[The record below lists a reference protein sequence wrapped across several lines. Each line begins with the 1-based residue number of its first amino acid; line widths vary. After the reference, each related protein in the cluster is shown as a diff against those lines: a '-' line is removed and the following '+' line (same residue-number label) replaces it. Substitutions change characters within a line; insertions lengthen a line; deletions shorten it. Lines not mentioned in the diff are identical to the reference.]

1 LRKRWEDEIVIVG
14 VPKEIKADEY
24 RVGMLPVGVHLLT
37 EAGHTVVVE
46 SDAGEGST
54 FNDDTYAGAGARVA
68 GSAEE
73 IYGECDLIVK
83 VKEPQAQEI
92 ARLRRGQ
99 VLFTYFHFAASRE
112 LTQACLEAGISAVA
126 YETLEDKHGH
136 LPLLTPMSEV
146 AGKLAVQEGARCL
159 ENPHGGRGV
168 LLSSIVGVER
178 ARVLVLGGGVVG
190 SAAARV
196 AAAMGAEVTIM
207 DINMNRLRELDDE
220 LPVTVTTIFSE
231 PHAVERYLPQA
242 DLVIGAALVHGG
254 RAPILVTRDML
265 KTMKKGAVLVDVAI
279 DQGGCFETSRPTT
292 HQEPTFTECGVV
304 HYCVSN
310 MPGAVSRTSSHALC
324 NATLPYC
331 RDLAN
336 KGLDGFVA
344 LSPGHAAALN
354 MRDGLITNPAVAAAF
369 PDLPAAGA

>member
-1 LRKRWEDEIVIVG
+1 MIVG
-14 VPKEIKADEY
+14 VPREIKADEY
-24 RVGMLPVGVHLLT
+24 RVGMLPVGAHLLT

-46 SDAGEGST
+46 SGAGAGSAFDDAA
-54 FNDDTYAGAGARVA
+54 YVKAGARVA
-68 GSAEE
+68 RSAEE
-73 IYGECDLIVK
+73 VYGECGLIVK
-83 VKEPQAQEI
+83 VKEPQPEEI
-92 ARLRRGQ
+92 ARLRRDQ
-99 VLFTYFHFAASRE
+99 ILFTYFHFAASRT
-112 LTQACLEAGISAVA
+112 LTEACLQAGISAVA
-126 YETLEDKHGH
+126 YETLEDNRGR
-136 LPLLTPMSEV
+136 LPLLTPMSEI

-178 ARVLVLGGGVVG
+178 AKVLVLGGGVVG

-207 DINMNRLRELDDE
+207 DINMNRLRELDEE

-231 PHAVERYLPQA
+231 PHAVERYVA
-242 DLVIGAALVHGG
+242 DSDLIIGAALVHGG
-254 RAPILVTRDML
+254 RAPILITRDML
-265 KTMKKGAVLVDVAI
+265 VTMKKGAVLVDVAI

-292 HQEPTFTECGVV
+292 HQDPTFTVEGVV

-336 KGLDGFVA
+336 EGLDGFVA
-344 LSPGHAAALN
+344 RSAGHAAALN
-354 MRDGLITNPAVAAAF
+354 MRAGRITNAAVAASF
-369 PDLPAAGA
+369 PELPAA

>member
-1 LRKRWEDEIVIVG
+1 MMIG
-14 VPKEIKADEY
+14 VPREIKPDEY

-37 EAGHTVVVE
+37 EDGHTVLVE
-46 SDAGEGST
+46 SGAGEGSA
-54 FNDDTYAGAGARVA
+54 FDDEAYMKAGARIA

-73 IYGECDLIVK
+73 VYGECGLIVK
-83 VKEPQAQEI
+83 VKEPQPRET

-99 VLFTYFHFAASRE
+99 ILFTYFHFAASRK
-112 LTQACLEAGISAVA
+112 LTEACLEAGISAVA
-126 YETLEDKHGH
+126 YETLEDNLGR
-136 LPLLTPMSEV
+136 LPLLTPMSEI

-178 ARVLVLGGGVVG
+178 AKVLVLGGGVVG

-207 DINMNRLRELDDE
+207 DINMNRLRALDEE
-220 LPVTVTTIFSE
+220 LPVTVTTLFSE
-231 PHAVERYLPQA
+231 PHAVERYVAAA
-242 DLVIGAALVHGG
+242 DLVVGAALVHGG
-254 RAPILVTRDML
+254 RAPILIRREML
-265 KTMKKGAVLVDVAI
+265 DTMKKGAVLVDVAI

-292 HQEPTFTECGVV
+292 HQDPTYTVGGVV

-336 KGLDGFVA
+336 DGLEVFVA
-344 LSPGHAAALN
+344 RSPGHAAALN
-354 MRDGLITNPAVAAAF
+354 MQEGRITNGAVAAAF
-369 PDLPAAGA
+369 PELPAV